1 MERKTFAAEVVEK
14 ATGGGQIRI
23 STAGIDRDRDRVI
36 CRGAQAENYLRNP
49 VVQWGHGY
57 YEPWQT
63 IGRTTD
69 LQIGESEIV
78 ASFELRP
85 AANDQD
91 PQNIVKLLWDGGWV
105 NTASIGFNPLEWVD
119 NEFGGKDI
127 TKWELL
133 EWSLVPIP
141 ANQDALRLA
150 AKALEGARGE
160 GRGAIWALPDDLEM
174 DEDGTVVPK
183 MQLTGTITS
192 ASGTI
197 SAVSARMTNVT
208 MSQPVKEEKAAPVDD
223 EPEEAPDGDEE
234 MTAGAMPGGDED
246 ERKADG
252 DAGNGETNEGGTEEA
267 GADAPVDVTA
277 EVAELRLAAILA
289 DFISSIRP
297 YLATGE

>member
-14 ATGGGQIRI
+14 AAGGGQIRI

-36 CRGAQAENYLRNP
+36 CRGAQADNYLRNP

-127 TKWELL
+127 TRWELL

-150 AKALEGARGE
+150 AKALGGARGE
-160 GRGAIWALPDDLEM
+160 GRGADSESLDDLVM
-174 DEDGTVVPK
+174 DEDGTVIP
-183 MQLTGTITS
+183 
-192 ASGTI
+192 
-197 SAVSARMTNVT
+197 
-208 MSQPVKEEKAAPVDD
+208 KAAPVVDD
-223 EPEEAPDGDEE
+223 EPEDAPDGDEE
-234 MTAGAMPGGDED
+234 MTAGAMPDGDPDD
-246 ERKADG
+246 ERKAD
-252 DAGNGETNEGGTEEA
+252 GETNEGGTGEA
-267 GADAPVDVTA
+267 GADAPVDA
-277 EVAELRLAAILA
+277 AEEVAELRLAAILA